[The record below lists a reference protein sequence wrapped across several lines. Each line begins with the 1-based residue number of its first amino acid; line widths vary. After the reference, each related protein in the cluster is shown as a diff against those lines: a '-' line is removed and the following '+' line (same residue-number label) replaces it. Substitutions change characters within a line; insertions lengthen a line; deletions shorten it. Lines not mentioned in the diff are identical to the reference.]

1 MSKVMDM
8 VRSEAMRIA
17 KAKGNFLP
25 TSYDR
30 IEATVK
36 VMSGSKNEIDNIA
49 KEVAAYNAKHNSE
62 NK

>member
-36 VMSGSKNEIDNIA
+36 VMSGSKT
-49 KEVAAYNAKHNSE
+49 KSTT
-62 NK
+62 